1 MYNFE
6 TIDIIDVLQ
15 EYVDK
20 IANEHWK
27 SNTDCPPKFWV
38 SLLNDFPE
46 DECKHKIILTIDHGY
61 KFSRVIFPQKN
72 RYGYNSLFSDM
83 ELLYNKTMGGERQ

>member
-27 SNTDCPPKFWV
+27 DDTSCPPKFWV
-38 SLLNDFPE
+38 SLLNDSME
-46 DECKHKIILTIDHGY
+46 NECEYKIILTIDHNY
-61 KFSRVIFPQKN
+61 KFSRVIFPQKS
-72 RYGYNSLFSDM
+72 RYGCDSLFSDM
-83 ELLYNKTMGGERQ
+83 ALLYNKTI